1 MATINAVSGVVT
13 PFASGDTV
21 VIALNP
27 NIQEFQLVAQ
37 GFDLDDATITATPLG
52 AIAAQAVD
60 FPEPVGI
67 TAVVNEFRCTAV
79 TISGITGAGPFAIAA
94 YQG

>member
-27 NIQEFQLVAQ
+27 NIQEFQLTAQ
-37 GFDLDDATITATPLG
+37 GFSLDAATIAATPLG
-52 AIAAQAVD
+52 AIATQPVV
-60 FPEPVGI
+60 FPDPVGI
-67 TAVVNEFRCTAV
+67 TTTVDDFRCTAV